1 MHEIKFKL
9 DENVKE
15 ASLSHNL
22 ILRHAITSVQ
32 FCCNMK
38 FHETCHCEI
47 FVSCFFYWIS
57 NPLNQFQIEI
67 RHFAR
72 LDRYFNQYHMFHYF
86 NLCFHYFSFI
96 LFTVCCD
103 CHISISTILEFLLK
117 YTIYSSN
124 YGGYL
129 KLLNVGKSPY
139 VLLIAI
145 NSVF

>member
-1 MHEIKFKL
+1 MPLLQCNFFVIC
-9 DENVKE
+9 N
-15 ASLSHNL
+15 SM
-22 ILRHAITSVQ
+22 IHAIVKSSYR
-32 FCCNMK
+32 
-38 FHETCHCEI
+38 
-47 FVSCFFYWIS
+47 VSSRIS